1 MKSKH
6 IILLLVCTLV
16 VAVSAL
22 IAGGA
27 FWWRQQRHADAD
39 VPHKASASAPAPTPD
54 SYNYKYI
61 SLDKVVVMLRGKA
74 GEPASHYL
82 AIDLVFKTRE
92 EQERKV
98 KEHLPLLRSIAVR
111 SLSSFTLEKAGV
123 MSIDQ
128 LTSEVNAAFN
138 ESYKR
143 EQREKPF
150 AEAMISKL
158 IIE

>member
-6 IILLLVCTLV
+6 IILLLSLILV
-16 VAVSAL
+16 VVLSAAV
-22 IAGGA
+22 AGGV
-27 FWWRQQRHADAD
+27 FWWRQQQA
-39 VPHKASASAPAPTPD
+39 APNHTSKTVTAPPPPPVDT
-54 SYNYKYI
+54 YNYKYI
-61 SLDKVVVMLRGKA
+61 SLDKVIVMLRGKA

-92 EQERKV
+92 ERQMTV
-98 KEHLPLLRSIAVR
+98 KEHLPLLRSVAVR
-111 SLSSFTLEKAGV
+111 SLSDYTLDKAGL
-123 MSIDQ
+123 MTIDQ
-128 LTSEVNAAFN
+128 LTSDINKAFN

-150 AEAMISKL
+150 TEAMVSKL

>member
-6 IILLLVCTLV
+6 TVLLLSAFL
-16 VAVSAL
+16 AIAIAAL
-22 IAGGA
+22 IAGGV
-27 FWWRQQRHADAD
+27 FMWRQQHAQPA
-39 VPHKASASAPAPTPD
+39 VPHKAAAVEQPKPD
-54 SYNYKYI
+54 SNSYKYI
-61 SLDKVVVMLRGKA
+61 NLDKVIVMLRGKA

-82 AIDLVFKTRE
+82 AMDLVIKTRE
-92 EQERKV
+92 EQERAV
-98 KEHLPLLRSIAVR
+98 KDHLPLLRSVAVR
-111 SLSSFTLEKAGV
+111 SLSNYTLDKAGL

-128 LTSEVNAAFN
+128 FTADINKAFN

>member
-6 IILLLVCTLV
+6 TVLLLSAFL
-16 VAVSAL
+16 AMAIAAL
-22 IAGGA
+22 IAGGV
-27 FWWRQQRHADAD
+27 FMWRQQHAQPAAA
-39 VPHKASASAPAPTPD
+39 HKAAAVEQPKPD
-54 SYNYKYI
+54 ANSYKYI
-61 SLDKVVVMLRGKA
+61 NLDKVIVMLRGKA
-74 GEPASHYL
+74 GEPVSHYL
-82 AIDLVFKTRE
+82 AMDLVIKTRE
-92 EQERKV
+92 EQERAV
-98 KEHLPLLRSIAVR
+98 KDHLPLLRSVAVR
-111 SLSSFTLEKAGV
+111 SLSNYTIDKAGV

-128 LTSEVNAAFN
+128 FTADINKAFN

>member
-6 IILLLVCTLV
+6 TIVLLSAFLTLA
-16 VAVSAL
+16 VAAL
-22 IAGGA
+22 IAGGV
-27 FWWRQQRHADAD
+27 FMLRQQQHHDPASA
-39 VPHKASASAPAPTPD
+39 HKAVTAEQAKPD
-54 SYNYKYI
+54 SNSYKYI
-61 SLDKVVVMLRGKA
+61 NLDKVIVMLRGKA

-82 AIDLVFKTRE
+82 AMDLVIKTRE
-92 EQERKV
+92 EQERAV
-98 KEHLPLLRSIAVR
+98 KDHLPMLRSVAVR
-111 SLSSFTLEKAGV
+111 SLSSYSLDKAGL

-128 LTSEVNAAFN
+128 FTADINKAFS

-150 AEAMISKL
+150 TEAMISKL

>member
-6 IILLLVCTLV
+6 TVLLLSAFL
-16 VAVSAL
+16 AIAIAAL
-22 IAGGA
+22 IAGGI
-27 FWWRQQRHADAD
+27 FMFRQQHTQPAS
-39 VPHKASASAPAPTPD
+39 PHKAAAAEQPKPD
-54 SYNYKYI
+54 SNSYKYI
-61 SLDKVVVMLRGKA
+61 NLDKVIVMLRGKA

-82 AIDLVFKTRE
+82 AMDLVIKTRE
-92 EQERKV
+92 EQERAV
-98 KEHLPLLRSIAVR
+98 KDHLPLLRSVAVR
-111 SLSSFTLEKAGV
+111 SLSNYTLDKAGL

-128 LTSEVNAAFN
+128 FTADINKAFN

>member
-6 IILLLVCTLV
+6 IILLLTLILV
-16 VAVSAL
+16 IVLSAL
-22 IAGGA
+22 IAGGV
-27 FWWRQQRHADAD
+27 FWWRQQQAAPTHAA
-39 VPHKASASAPAPTPD
+39 KAAATPPAPPVD

-61 SLDKVVVMLRGKA
+61 SLDKVIVMLRGKA

-92 EQERKV
+92 ERERTV
-98 KEHLPLLRSIAVR
+98 KEHLPLLRSVAVR
-111 SLSSFTLEKAGV
+111 SLSTYTLDKAGL
-123 MSIDQ
+123 MTIDQ
-128 LTSEVNAAFN
+128 LTSDINKAFN

-150 AEAMISKL
+150 AEAMVSKL

>member
-6 IILLLVCTLV
+6 TIVLLSAFLALA
-16 VAVSAL
+16 VAAL
-22 IAGGA
+22 IAGGV
-27 FWWRQQRHADAD
+27 FMLRQQQHREPASA
-39 VPHKASASAPAPTPD
+39 HKAASAEQPKPD
-54 SYNYKYI
+54 SNSYKYI
-61 SLDKVVVMLRGKA
+61 NLDKVIVMLRGKA

-82 AIDLVFKTRE
+82 AMDLVIKTRE
-92 EQERKV
+92 EQERAV
-98 KEHLPLLRSIAVR
+98 KDHLPMLRSVAVR
-111 SLSSFTLEKAGV
+111 SLSSYTLDKAGL

-128 LTSEVNAAFN
+128 FTADINKAFN

>member
-6 IILLLVCTLV
+6 IILLLTLILV
-16 VAVSAL
+16 IVLSAL
-22 IAGGA
+22 IAGGV
-27 FWWRQQRHADAD
+27 FWWRQQQATPSHAA
-39 VPHKASASAPAPTPD
+39 KTEAPPPPPVD

-61 SLDKVVVMLRGKA
+61 SLDKVIVMLRGKA

-92 EQERKV
+92 ERERTV
-98 KEHLPLLRSIAVR
+98 KEHLPLLRSVAVR
-111 SLSSFTLEKAGV
+111 SLSNYTLDKAGL
-123 MSIDQ
+123 MTIDQ
-128 LTSEVNAAFN
+128 LTNDINKAFN

-150 AEAMISKL
+150 AEAMVSKL